1 MEISE
6 DDIRLI
12 TRLVAEKL
20 GPNAS
25 PEKVRP
31 LVAEAIEQLSSAI
44 ENVSAITLQSSESI
58 HTLKNSRLII
68 NAFGLAKGNIEENL
82 RAFIITN
89 KLPLIALSLSN
100 IEEFASLIAIIDYSN
115 FKTDI
120 NRLKFEISELCEKLG
135 FKAIIQ
141 DSAYYGI

>member
-12 TRLVAEKL
+12 TRLIAEKL

-25 PEKVRP
+25 LEKVRS
-31 LVAEAIEQLSSAI
+31 LVAEAVGQLSAASANKPNI
-44 ENVSAITLQSSESI
+44 SIQNSESI
-58 HTLKNSRLII
+58 DTPNKSRLII
-68 NAFGLAKGNIEENL
+68 NAFGLATGGLDESLRDFLSANNI
-82 RAFIITN
+82 
-89 KLPLIALSLSN
+89 PLIALSSTN
-100 IEEFASLIAIIDYSN
+100 IGEFTSLVAIIDYSN

-120 NRLKFEISELCEKLG
+120 NRLKFELSELCDKFG
-135 FKAIIQ
+135 FKTIVQ